1 MSYYFIFY
9 ICFMFSSFYSFVD
22 ILSYSPLARLSFILM
37 IWKLYIYILFVLWLS
52 LIYYLYSHFLPL
64 WIMYLFLPLTRNY
77 LSILSHLFFSTLLQ
91 YWYYLLQIYF
101 LLLSYLIQTFFFKD
115 KGKLYQSIWTLI
127 SPISWSISQI
137 CFSFWVLS
145 SR

>member
-9 ICFMFSSFYSFVD
+9 ICFMFYSFYSFVD

-101 LLLSYLIQTFFFKD
+101 LFLSYLIQTFFFKD